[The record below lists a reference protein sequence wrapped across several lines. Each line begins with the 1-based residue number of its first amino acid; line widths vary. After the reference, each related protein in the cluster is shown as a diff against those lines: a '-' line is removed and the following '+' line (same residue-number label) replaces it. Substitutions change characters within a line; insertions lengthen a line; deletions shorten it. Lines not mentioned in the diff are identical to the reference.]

1 MKVKIEQRTVYHK
14 FVELEIEIPKSIEA
28 DGIEDYL
35 LSIEDEWIDVIDD
48 KINQSEFILGTGLY
62 DHPGHKDSEAEHE
75 WRYECEEWGI
85 GGHL

>member
-1 MKVKIEQRTVYHK
+1 MKVKIEQRSVYHK
-14 FVELEIEIPKSIEA
+14 FVELEIEIPDTIKE
-28 DGIEDYL
+28 DGIDKYL
-35 LSIEDEWIDVIDD
+35 LSIEDEWIDKIDN

-62 DHPGHKDSEAEHE
+62 DHPGHEDSEADHE